1 MDIRRAL
8 LSDPKNMAITALVAI
23 LILMLL
29 GINVFIVI
37 GNIMEVL
44 VAAFGPL
51 VAYIIR
57 SVGYIIGTII
67 TQVAALFGNVGRL
80 GITAVEQT
88 AKTAGNVI
96 QNVSG
101 GAVME
106 NMATEP
112 EPTYTA
118 NPIMQKE
125 AKGGYCYVGDN
136 DGQRGCVEVDDPA
149 MCMSGQIF
157 PERETC
163 LNATMTPNDPKL
175 HRL

>member
-1 MDIRRAL
+1 MDIRRIL
-8 LSDPKNMAITALVAI
+8 LSDPKNMVIALLAVI
-23 LILMLL
+23 VILMLL

-37 GNIMEVL
+37 GNIMEVI
-44 VAAFGPL
+44 VSAFGPL
-51 VAYIIR
+51 VAYIVR

-80 GITAVEQT
+80 SITAVEQT

-101 GAVME
+101 GPVTEHMTA
-106 NMATEP
+106 EP

-118 NPIMQKE
+118 SPIMQKE
-125 AKGGYCYVGDN
+125 SKGGYCYVGDN
-136 DGQRGCVEVDDPA
+136 DGQRGCIEVDEPA